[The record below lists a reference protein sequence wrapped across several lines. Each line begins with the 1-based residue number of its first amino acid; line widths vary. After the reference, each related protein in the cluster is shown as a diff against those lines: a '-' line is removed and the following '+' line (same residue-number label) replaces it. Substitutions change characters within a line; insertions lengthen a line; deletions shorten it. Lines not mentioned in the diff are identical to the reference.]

1 MVKSNKTLTFKVVM
15 VGNSGVGKTS
25 LVNRIV
31 NGTFNE
37 QEAPTIGS
45 QYVSVERTVENQQ
58 ITLELWD
65 TAGQEAYRSIVGFY
79 SRDSKGAFL
88 LFDVTNKETF
98 QTLSKWIDFMNE
110 SAPEAKIFL
119 FGNKNDLDNREVTEE
134 QINNF
139 AESNG
144 LEWFEGSAK
153 TGQNLEEL
161 IVNMCEKMY
170 ECFGPENKKNT
181 VELNSN
187 KKGKC
192 MI

>member
-65 TAGQEAYRSIVGFY
+65 
-79 SRDSKGAFL
+79 
-88 LFDVTNKETF
+88 
-98 QTLSKWIDFMNE
+98 
-110 SAPEAKIFL
+110 
-119 FGNKNDLDNREVTEE
+119 
-134 QINNF
+134 
-139 AESNG
+139 
-144 LEWFEGSAK
+144 
-153 TGQNLEEL
+153 
-161 IVNMCEKMY
+161 NMCEKMY
-170 ECFGPENKKNT
+170 ECFGPENKKNN